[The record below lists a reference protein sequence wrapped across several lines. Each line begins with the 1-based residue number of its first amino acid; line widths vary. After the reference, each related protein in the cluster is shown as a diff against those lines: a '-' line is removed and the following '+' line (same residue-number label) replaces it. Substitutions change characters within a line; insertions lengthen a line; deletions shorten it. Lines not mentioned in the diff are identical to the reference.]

1 MSARAALGLIAVG
14 LAAAV
19 LWLAFA
25 TQPTLPD
32 YRRHREGWSG
42 DFRSYYLPNAQYAG
56 ERLAA
61 GEWPLWNPHQ
71 ALGGPML
78 ATAQVGALYPPNW
91 LHAWLPTDR
100 AFVVLAFLHL
110 VLAACSAGLLVT
122 AFGGPFAGALFG
134 GFVYASSPNVIASI
148 YSPPLLYAAAWAPL
162 LLYAVDRIID
172 RATPRRVVGLSVV
185 VGMMLLVGWPYAFA
199 MTAFAAALYGGG
211 LLFAR
216 GVRERRLPWRAVLA
230 LVLGVAAG
238 CMLAAPQWLP
248 TSELLARSC
257 RALGS
262 VVEGQAVFVKRPHDP
277 LLIWRALLRFGYND
291 GVPGFIALALACL
304 ALLLPGRGRAR
315 IAGLLAIGALALIVS
330 FPLHAPLY
338 GWLRELP
345 VLGDFRFPFRYRF
358 LTNLALAAAAG
369 VGVAHVLRLLAPR
382 PRLASATVAAAF
394 VAFAFTVTWPLLHS
408 TRPFPRSVS
417 AAPSI
422 ADDLR
427 ESGVELPEGGHQRI
441 YWAGLARKRGRDR
454 AFDVLYDMEPMTL
467 ARTAELVTFFE
478 TGRPSTLR
486 TPPHKLGGESRDGDW
501 VSAPFYGYLGI
512 PMNGDRARLLDL
524 LSARWIVT
532 PSPPGWLDDRYRRI
546 SAPDA
551 ELAVFENPHALPRA
565 YRVPGAFRAPE
576 GLGRALRGMLG
587 DAFDPKRHVL
597 LESPPRRLLR
607 SAAARLRDRQ
617 ATVSIERY
625 DEESVALR
633 TNGARPGVVV
643 LTDAWFPGW
652 LATVDGK
659 QAPLLRANLAF
670 RGVVVPAGEHV
681 VEMHYRPASRRR
693 GLWLAAVAVVGLG
706 VAWFRPSQ
714 VVGAG
719 LLDDA

>member
-1 MSARAALGLIAVG
+1 MNARSVLGLIAVG
-14 LAAAV
+14 LAVALA
-19 LWLAFA
+19 WLAFA

-32 YRRHREGWSG
+32 YRRHHEGWSG

-61 GEWPLWNPHQ
+61 GEWPSWNPHQ

-91 LHAWLPTDR
+91 LHALLPSDR

-110 VLAACSAGLLVT
+110 VLAACAAGLLVT
-122 AFGGPFAGALFG
+122 AFGGHWAGALIG
-134 GFVYASSPNVIASI
+134 GFIYASSPNVIASI

-162 LLYAVDRIID
+162 LLYAVDRIVD
-172 RATPRRVVGLSVV
+172 RPTPRRVVGLAIV

-199 MTAFAAALYGGG
+199 MTGFAAALYGGG
-211 LLFAR
+211 LLIAR
-216 GVRERRLPWRAVLA
+216 GVRERRLPWRTGLA
-230 LVLGVAAG
+230 LVLGVVAG

-262 VVEGQAVFVKRPHDP
+262 VVEGQAVFVNRPHDP
-277 LLIWRALLRFGYND
+277 RLMWRALLRFGYND
-291 GVPGFIALALACL
+291 GVPGFLALSLACL
-304 ALLLPGRGRAR
+304 ALLLPGRGRVRTA
-315 IAGLLAIGALALIVS
+315 ALLAIGGLALIVS

-369 VGVAHVLRLLAPR
+369 VGAAHLLRLLAPR
-382 PRLASATVAAAF
+382 PRLASAAVAAVF

-408 TRPFPRSVS
+408 TRPFPRSVPP
-417 AAPSI
+417 APTV
-422 ADDLR
+422 ADELR
-427 ESGVELPEGGHQRI
+427 ESGVDLPLGGHQRI
-441 YWAGLARKRGRDR
+441 YWAELHGKRGRDR
-454 AFDVLYDMEPMTL
+454 AFDVVYDMEPMTL
-467 ARTAELVTFFE
+467 ARTAEFVTFFE
-478 TGRPSTLR
+478 TGRPSTLL

-501 VSAPFYGYLGI
+501 VSAPFYGLLGL
-512 PMNGDRARLLDL
+512 PMDGERARLLDL

-551 ELAVFENPHALPRA
+551 ELSVFENPHALPRA
-565 YRVPGAFRAPE
+565 YRVPGALRSPAR
-576 GLGRALRGMLG
+576 LGRALGGLL
-587 DAFDPKRHVL
+587 DDEFDPARHVL
-597 LESPPRRLLR
+597 LESPPPRLLR
-607 SAAARLRDRQ
+607 SAAAKLRDPQ
-617 ATVSIERY
+617 SSASIERY
-625 DEESVALR
+625 DEESVVLR

-643 LTDAWFPGW
+643 LTDAWYPGW
-652 LATVDGK
+652 LATVDGR
-659 QAPLLRANLAF
+659 QAPLLRANVAF

-681 VEMHYRPASRRR
+681 IEMHYRPTSRRR
-693 GLWLAAVAVVGLG
+693 GTWLAAVAMVGLG
-706 VAWFRPSQ
+706 VAWFRPRR
-714 VVGAG
+714 AAR
-719 LLDDA
+719 DRTPR

>member
-1 MSARAALGLIAVG
+1 V
-14 LAAAV
+14 
-19 LWLAFA
+19 
-25 TQPTLPD
+25 
-32 YRRHREGWSG
+32 
-42 DFRSYYLPNAQYAG
+42 
-56 ERLAA
+56 
-61 GEWPLWNPHQ
+61 
-71 ALGGPML
+71 
-78 ATAQVGALYPPNW
+78 
-91 LHAWLPTDR
+91 
-100 AFVVLAFLHL
+100 
-110 VLAACSAGLLVT
+110 
-122 AFGGPFAGALFG
+122 
-134 GFVYASSPNVIASI
+134 SP
-148 YSPPLLYAAAWAPL
+148 
-162 LLYAVDRIID
+162 
-172 RATPRRVVGLSVV
+172 
-185 VGMMLLVGWPYAFA
+185 
-199 MTAFAAALYGGG
+199 
-211 LLFAR
+211 
-216 GVRERRLPWRAVLA
+216 
-230 LVLGVAAG
+230 
-238 CMLAAPQWLP
+238 
-248 TSELLARSC
+248 
-257 RALGS
+257 
-262 VVEGQAVFVKRPHDP
+262 
-277 LLIWRALLRFGYND
+277 
-291 GVPGFIALALACL
+291 
-304 ALLLPGRGRAR
+304 
-315 IAGLLAIGALALIVS
+315 
-330 FPLHAPLY
+330 
-338 GWLRELP
+338 
-345 VLGDFRFPFRYRF
+345 
-358 LTNLALAAAAG
+358 
-369 VGVAHVLRLLAPR
+369 
-382 PRLASATVAAAF
+382 
-394 VAFAFTVTWPLLHS
+394 
-408 TRPFPRSVS
+408 
-417 AAPSI
+417 APSV

-441 YWAGLARKRGRDR
+441 YWADLARKRGRDR

-565 YRVPGAFRAPE
+565 YRVPGALPAPE
-576 GLGRALRGMLG
+576 GLGRALRGMLS
-587 DAFDPKRHVL
+587 DEFDPKRHVL

>member
-1 MSARAALGLIAVG
+1 VNLRAALGLIAVG
-14 LAAAV
+14 LAAAL

-56 ERLAA
+56 ERLAE

-91 LHAWLPTDR
+91 LHALLPSDR

-110 VLAACSAGLLVT
+110 ILAACSAGLLAT
-122 AFGGPFAGALFG
+122 AFGGPWLGALVG
-134 GFVYASSPNVIASI
+134 GFVYASSPNVIGSI

-172 RATPRRVVGLSVV
+172 RATSRRVVGLAVV

-199 MTAFAAALYGGG
+199 MTAFAAALYGGS
-211 LLFAR
+211 LLLAR
-216 GVRERRLPWRAVLA
+216 GVRERRLPWRAGLA

-262 VVEGQAVFVKRPHDP
+262 VVEGQAVFVNRPHDP
-277 LLIWRALLRFGYND
+277 MMNWRALMRFGYND
-291 GVPGFIALALACL
+291 SVPGFVALALACL
-304 ALLLPGRGRAR
+304 ALLPGRGRAR
-315 IAGLLAIGALALIVS
+315 VAVLLAIGALALVVS

-345 VLGDFRFPFRYRF
+345 FLGDFRFPFRYRF
-358 LTNLALAAAAG
+358 LTNLAVAVAAG
-369 VGVAHVLRLLAPR
+369 VGVAQLLRRLAPR
-382 PRLASATVAAAF
+382 PRFAFALVAA
-394 VAFAFTVTWPLLHS
+394 VLLAFAFTVTWPLLHS
-408 TRPFPRSVS
+408 TRAFPRSVPPAS
-417 AAPSI
+417 SI
-422 ADDLR
+422 ADELR
-427 ESGVELPEGGHQRI
+427 ESGVELPRGGHQRI
-441 YWAGLARKRGRDR
+441 YWAELARKRGLDR
-454 AFDVLYDMEPMTL
+454 GFDVVNDMEPMTL
-467 ARTAELVTFFE
+467 ARTAEFLTYFE
-478 TGRPSTLR
+478 SGRPSTLR
-486 TPPHKLGGESRDGDW
+486 TPPHELGGQHPDGDW
-501 VSAPFYGYLGI
+501 VAAPFYGHLGI
-512 PMNGDRARLLDL
+512 PIEGDRARLLDL
-524 LSARWIVT
+524 MSAGWVVT
-532 PSPPGWLDDRYRRI
+532 PSPPAWLDDRYRRI

-565 YRVPGAFRAPE
+565 YRVPGALRAPE
-576 GLGRALRGMLG
+576 RLSRALAVMLS
-587 DAFDPKRHVL
+587 DEVDLASHVF
-597 LESPPRRLLR
+597 LESPPRWLLR
-607 SAAARLRDRQ
+607 SAAARLRDPQ
-617 ATVSIERY
+617 ASVTIERY
-625 DEESVALR
+625 EDESVVLR

-652 LATVDGK
+652 LATVDGRP
-659 QAPLLRANLAF
+659 APLLRANVAF

-681 VEMHYRPASRRR
+681 IEMHYRPASWRH
-693 GLWLAAVAVVGLG
+693 GIWLALIATLGLA
-706 VAWFRPSQ
+706 VAWFRPSR
-714 VVGAG
+714 VAG
-719 LLDDA
+719 NPAVK